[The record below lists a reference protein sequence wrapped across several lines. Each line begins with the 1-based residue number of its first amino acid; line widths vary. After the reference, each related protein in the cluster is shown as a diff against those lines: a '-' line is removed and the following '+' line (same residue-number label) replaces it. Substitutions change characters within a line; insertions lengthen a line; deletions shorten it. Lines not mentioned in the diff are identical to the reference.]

1 MTTHKPATPTT
12 APPVIRS
19 VDLVTVAFDD
29 APWLVADPQGTFP
42 VQMADAAFLQRID
55 AGEAFAHG
63 DQMVCE
69 LMSREPPAVP
79 ALAIIRVLSHR
90 AKSRRPK

>member
-1 MTTHKPATPTT
+1 MTTQAPTT
-12 APPVIRS
+12 PPSFIRS

-29 APWLVADPQGTFP
+29 TPWLVADPQGTFA
-42 VQMADAAFLQRID
+42 VQMADAAFLQRLD

-69 LMSREPPAVP
+69 LMYREPPTVP
-79 ALAIIRVLSHR
+79 ALAIIRVLAHR
-90 AKSRRPK
+90 ATSRRPE